1 MLSIFFVVIIGIIA
15 GVAVG
20 LQSPMASIITQRL
33 GIWES
38 IFIVH
43 FGGAVASIIPLM
55 AMGGGQL
62 NEWRRTPLYTLS
74 AGVLG
79 LMVITGVTFM
89 IPRIGAA
96 SATIVLI
103 TGQLLVGAVLDHF
116 GWMGVTERPLDL
128 SRIIGLLV
136 VFIWRLAN
144 RQAIMHTLL

>member
-1 MLSIFFVVIIGIIA
+1 MSSIFFVVIIGITA
-15 GVAVG
+15 GVAIG

-43 FGGAVASIIPLM
+43 LGGAVASIIPLM
-55 AMGGGQL
+55 VMGGGQL
-62 NEWRRTPLYTLS
+62 SEWWRTPLYTLS

-79 LMVITGVTFM
+79 LIVITGVTFM

-103 TGQLLVGAVLDHF
+103 SGQLLVGAMLDHY
-116 GWMGVTERPLDL
+116 GWMGVAERPLDF

-136 VFIWRLAN
+136 VFIGVWLTV
-144 RQAIMHTLL
+144 RQ